1 MPLGLS
7 WVLQL
12 QAIVLVKSDFTG
24 LLVQAESEIV
34 EFSLNVVV
42 ITTAIFANTSVVAVL
57 SVH

>member
-42 ITTAIFANTSVVAVL
+42 ITTALFSNTSLVAVL
-57 SVH
+57 SVC

>member
-12 QAIVLVKSDFTG
+12 QAIVLVKSDFAG

-42 ITTAIFANTSVVAVL
+42 ITTALFANTSVVAVL
-57 SVH
+57 SMH

>member
-12 QAIVLVKSDFTG
+12 QAIVLLKSDFTG

-42 ITTAIFANTSVVAVL
+42 ITTALFANTSVVAVL

>member
-12 QAIVLVKSDFTG
+12 QVIALVKSNFTG

-34 EFSLNVVV
+34 EFSLNIVV
-42 ITTAIFANTSVVAVL
+42 ITTALFLNTSGVAVL
-57 SVH
+57 SVC

>member
-12 QAIVLVKSDFTG
+12 QAIVLLKSDFTG

-42 ITTAIFANTSVVAVL
+42 ITTALFSNTSVVAVL

>member
-12 QAIVLVKSDFTG
+12 QAIVLVKSDFAG

-42 ITTAIFANTSVVAVL
+42 ITTALFSNTSVVAVL

>member
-12 QAIVLVKSDFTG
+12 QVIVLVKSDFTG
-24 LLVQAESEIV
+24 LLVQAESEIE

-42 ITTAIFANTSVVAVL
+42 TTTALFLNTSVVAVL
-57 SVH
+57 SVC

>member
-42 ITTAIFANTSVVAVL
+42 ITTALFANTGVVAVL

>member
-42 ITTAIFANTSVVAVL
+42 ITTALFANTSVVAVL

>member
-42 ITTAIFANTSVVAVL
+42 ITTALFANTSVLAVL